1 LRQVEEPLVIG
12 QVFFGAVMS
21 EQAVK
26 TKEAMI
32 AVAMKRR
39 RRIIGVIS

>member
-1 LRQVEEPLVIG
+1 MQVEEPLVIG
-12 QVFFGAVMS
+12 QVFFGPVMS
-21 EQAVK
+21 EQAAK
-26 TKEAMI
+26 TNEAMM

>member
-1 LRQVEEPLVIG
+1 
-12 QVFFGAVMS
+12 MS

-26 TKEAMI
+26 TKEAMM